1 MNTVTSAI
9 RRLAMASRGKA
20 SSAGPLSSPDRAVG
34 APAKARRNRR
44 WRVLALATTT
54 PLAFSVLPAEAA
66 HAAAINVTCQ
76 GVETQTTQPGLTN
89 TVQSTTF
96 TRSGVY
102 STCLRVGELPLTT
115 TATQPTKSGVSDAS
129 CLTLLG
135 IGSGSHQIA
144 WADGGVSTFTFTRSA
159 TDAGGNIVITRNG
172 TISSGRY
179 AGGVVIEEVTYPGLV
194 AGLADC
200 ATPQG
205 ITSLSG
211 LVVLTIDNV

>member
-9 RRLAMASRGKA
+9 RRLAMVSRGKA
-20 SSAGPLSSPDRAVG
+20 PSADPLSSPDRAIG

-44 WRVLALATTT
+44 WRVLALTAVT
-54 PLAFSVLPAEAA
+54 PLAFSVMPAEAA

-129 CLTLLG
+129 CQTLLG

-159 TDAGGNIVITRNG
+159 TSVGGNVVITRNG

-179 AGGVVIEEVTYPGLV
+179 AGGIVIEEVTYPGLV

-200 ATPQG
+200 GTSQG

-211 LVVLTIDNV
+211 LVVLTIVNV